1 MTYCKN
7 LNHSKIVIKLQN
19 VCNKWD
25 NLTNIQGYQ
34 KLHGENN
41 YNTMSINGTIFMMIS
56 LIGIIL
62 IVIAP
67 FCCADEMAKPSYI
80 SEYDFVELTEQNFNN
95 EVGKSPYLV
104 MFYDSR

>member
-1 MTYCKN
+1 
-7 LNHSKIVIKLQN
+7 
-19 VCNKWD
+19 
-25 NLTNIQGYQ
+25 
-34 KLHGENN
+34 
-41 YNTMSINGTIFMMIS
+41 MSINGTVFMMIS